1 MWEETQEKE
10 GWYKILDLYMG
21 HLRTFFQSFFPP
33 ENASKHGRQAI
44 PSGDTVTSDPKPVF
58 QKWIGGGLSAR
69 EFSKV
74 HQILKISLESSK
86 IPTY

>member
-1 MWEETQEKE
+1 MVQNLGSIYGALEN
-10 GWYKILDLYMG
+10 LLSV
-21 HLRTFFQSFFPP
+21 LPP

-58 QKWIGGGLSAR
+58 QKWIGGGLPAR

-74 HQILKISLESSK
+74 HQILKISLGSSK